1 MANLPQV
8 LCCRRALHVRRLTHC
23 AHLLQVDYKSQC
35 PVNLFISWSLL
46 KFRPLDDM
54 EAWFQKFEAEER
66 RQRMIMEAMQEQKS
80 SQDSKPSGQDVK
92 TEAEVAAAWDPAQR
106 SKMASCS
113 FPASTF
119 ILANS
124 LNSLWS
130 EKHRFIECAELCRL
144 QSYVDKLTKIYFEMK
159 MKNVLKDN
167 FLKKLWIL
175 HLRIVFEAYWRSHRK
190 WALGYWPRESLPL
203 GRFCLS
209 RGMASSIPRKITRY
223 IDLEKAFKR

>member
-1 MANLPQV
+1 MPAGVSWPTYLKFFV
-8 LCCRRALHVRRLTHC
+8 AAGLSMFAGSHTVHTFYRLTTNLN
-23 AHLLQVDYKSQC
+23 ALF
-35 PVNLFISWSLL
+35 NLFISWSLL

-144 QSYVDKLTKIYFEMK
+144 QSYVDKLTKIYFEL
-159 MKNVLKDN
+159 NVFYVIAFNMFNSSLQFHEKLRN
-167 FLKKLWIL
+167 FWDKCFI
-175 HLRIVFEAYWRSHRK
+175 
-190 WALGYWPRESLPL
+190 
-203 GRFCLS
+203 
-209 RGMASSIPRKITRY
+209 
-223 IDLEKAFKR
+223 